1 MWIQIILRNQWIG
14 LILLTKH
21 EHNTLMNKK
30 AICVKNQEMKRN
42 PRNNFI
48 QKRNESNK
56 KWKWNENKNDNI
68 FSVHAIPFGW
78 VSWFL

>member
-1 MWIQIILRNQWIG
+1 
-14 LILLTKH
+14 
-21 EHNTLMNKK
+21 MNKK

-56 KWKWNENKNDNI
+56 NEYEMKIKMIIYFLFMQSHFGEFLAFYKKRSLNKDAIQNI
-68 FSVHAIPFGW
+68 T
-78 VSWFL
+78 